1 MAAYRDKPA
10 ETKLKDIHMLL
21 HVMGGGKKSEVP
33 PIDDDKKW
41 PFKNLPNK
49 KWAYKTWPIH
59 FVTDTNWPYEE
70 KNWSCN
76 VTWNFTDCITK

>member
-49 KWAYKTWPIH
+49 KHIDELKK
-59 FVTDTNWPYEE
+59 V
-70 KNWSCN
+70 
-76 VTWNFTDCITK
+76 